1 MQKMKK
7 GSVIMKELSKRQMID
22 EIKKVCKVSRYELQ
36 IMSKA
41 FVEHV
46 YRTQVLNEDLPPYDM
61 S

>member
-1 MQKMKK
+1 MN
-7 GSVIMKELSKRQMID
+7 ELSKRQMID

-41 FVEHV
+41 FVEHI

-61 S
+61 T